1 MTDADALLLPATE
14 RQELWR
20 QVVEAIE
27 RYVRDVDRAPVAAG
41 AGATAAEL
49 RGLLASWDF
58 AAPVAAAKAVDFAVE
73 NLWRYQVHTPHPRYF
88 GLFNPAPTTLGIAAE
103 TLAAAFNPQLAAWSH
118 SPFAAEVE
126 QHLVRSLAGRFGF
139 DPAKA
144 EGTFTSGGA
153 EANQTAL
160 TVALLRAFPE
170 VGRRGLLALR
180 SQPLLYLSTQS
191 HHSFVKAARLA
202 GLGTDAVREVA
213 VDGALRMRADEL
225 AARLAAD
232 RADGFAPFLVVATA
246 GSTSAGAI
254 DPLADLAAVAEREG
268 VWLHVDAAWGGAAAL
283 LPELRP
289 ALAGIERAGSITFDP
304 HKWLSMPMGAGLFL
318 TRHTGALERTFRIT
332 TGYMPR
338 AAGQGAGQTPAPD
351 PYSHSMQW
359 SRRFIGLKLFLSL
372 AVAGWPGYQASL
384 RHQVAMGDRL
394 RRGLAA
400 DGWTVANDTPLPI
413 VCFQREDGGAALLE
427 AVAADLVAGGEAWI
441 STVNLDSGTALR
453 ACITNFRT
461 GTADVDALIAAVG
474 RAWGRARRASGPGE
488 PGQPGQPGEPGER
501 GQRGE
506 AGRPEVPGPRG
517 EAGRPEEP

>member
-1 MTDADALLLPATE
+1 MTEVDALLLSATE

-20 QVVEAIE
+20 QVVDAIE
-27 RYVRDVDRAPVAAG
+27 RYAREVDRGPVAAG
-41 AGATAAEL
+41 AGVTAAEL
-49 RGLLASWDF
+49 RGLLGGWDF
-58 AAPVAAAKAVDFAVE
+58 AAPVAPAKAVEFAVE

-88 GLFNPAPTTLGIAAE
+88 GLFNPAPTTMGIAAE

-160 TVALLRAFPE
+160 IVALLRAFPE

-180 SQPLLYLSTQS
+180 SQPLLYLSPQS

-213 VDGALRMRADEL
+213 VDGSQRMRADDL

-246 GSTSAGAI
+246 GSTSAGVI
-254 DPLADLAAVAEREG
+254 DPLAAVAAVAEREG

-318 TRHTGALERTFRIT
+318 TRHPGVLERTFRIT
-332 TGYMPR
+332 AGYMPR
-338 AAGQGAGQTPAPD
+338 AAGQGAGQAPAAD

-372 AVAGWPGYQASL
+372 AVAGWRGYEEAL

-400 DGWTVANDTPLPI
+400 DGWTVVNETPLPI
-413 VCFQREDGGAALLE
+413 VCFQREGDGAARLE
-427 AVAADLVAGGEAWI
+427 AVAADLVGGGEAWI
-441 STVNLDSGTALR
+441 STVHLDAGTALR

-461 GTADVDALIAAVG
+461 GAAEVDALIAAVG
-474 RAWGRARRASGPGE
+474 RAWDRQGGRRGQASGGSH
-488 PGQPGQPGEPGER
+488 
-501 GQRGE
+501 
-506 AGRPEVPGPRG
+506 
-517 EAGRPEEP
+517 